1 MTHPSRAYVKA
12 SRLAVQADSGAQ
24 AILLCPETRLC
35 PQKSYKMEVLEIH
48 ADVPHSERCGFSFW
62 PALVSVSLREMARM
76 VCAS

>member
-35 PQKSYKMEVLEIH
+35 PQKSYKMEVLEIQV
-48 ADVPHSERCGFSFW
+48 DVPHNERCGFSFW
-62 PALVSVSLREMARM
+62 PALVCLYLLGRWHG
-76 VCAS
+76 